1 MLYPAELQALG
12 TGEAVTLAGSAVK
25 IRFIIRVLAFLSS
38 DVQLASPM
46 RTAVYAGSFD
56 PPTNGHLWMIE
67 QGMEMFDRLI
77 VAIGN
82 NPSKHY
88 SFTVDERL
96 QLLSESTE
104 PDENLII
111 THFDN
116 RYLVD
121 YARKMNA
128 RYVLRG
134 IRSQQD
140 YEYERVMRHIN
151 ADMAPEITTAFL
163 MPPRDMAEVSSN
175 MIKGLIGPEGWEE
188 TVARYVPQPVF
199 DLIAERAATGRFKP

>member
-1 MLYPAELQALG
+1 
-12 TGEAVTLAGSAVK
+12 
-25 IRFIIRVLAFLSS
+25 
-38 DVQLASPM
+38 M

-67 QGMEMFDRLI
+67 QGLAMFDQLI

-82 NPSKHY
+82 NPSKRY

-96 QLLSESTE
+96 QLLRDSTSAS
-104 PDENLII
+104 ENLVI

-121 YARKMNA
+121 YARKMDA
-128 RYVLRG
+128 KYVLRG
-134 IRSQQD
+134 IRSPHD

-151 ADMAPEITTAFL
+151 ADMAPEITTVFL
-163 MPPRDMAEVSSN
+163 MPPRDIAEVSSN
-175 MIKGLIGPEGWEE
+175 MIKSLIGPQGWED
-188 TVARYVPQPVF
+188 TVRRYVPAPVF
-199 DLIAERAATGRFKP
+199 AQLAKHGESGPWRDLGIMH